1 MAAFAAAPS
10 RPPHS
15 CPPTAGAERALLG
28 CLRAEDTHT
37 LTFACAALQNLCH
50 EGAWSEIVMA
60 HGAQARPSPATQEP
74 PLPSLA
80 AKCCPPLG
88 VSGAAGRVGA
98 PHRPD
103 GGAVCFG
110 SSQEHAGNEEAPPCY
125 LLRTLTSLP
134 LLPAPFPFV
143 CPVLY
148 LLPPLA
154 PLPPSPRPP

>member
-1 MAAFAAAPS
+1 M
-10 RPPHS
+10 RRRR
-15 CPPTAGAERALLG
+15 AGHHTLALPRQVRSARCWAVCER
-28 CLRAEDTHT
+28 RTHT
-37 LTFACAALQNLCH
+37 H
-50 EGAWSEIVMA
+50 S
-60 HGAQARPSPATQEP
+60 HSRARPCKTCVTRAPGPKLSWLTAHRHAPPPATQEP